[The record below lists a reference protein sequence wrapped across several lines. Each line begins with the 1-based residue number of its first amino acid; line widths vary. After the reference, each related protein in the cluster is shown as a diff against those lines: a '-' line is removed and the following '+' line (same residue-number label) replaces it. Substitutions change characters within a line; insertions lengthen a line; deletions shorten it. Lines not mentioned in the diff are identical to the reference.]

1 MESVLEDDIKWE
13 QSIYLRK
20 KKYNEKFGGKI
31 CIKKESRFSQWNKLL
46 MVIVTMKQIE
56 K

>member
-1 MESVLEDDIKWE
+1 MSE
-13 QSIYLRK
+13 QSIYLRNK
-20 KKYNEKFGGKI
+20 HNEKFGGKI
-31 CIKKESRFSQWNKLL
+31 VSRSSRFSQWNKLL